1 MTPPATIV
9 IAGHTFRI
17 ELVANPDENLGPDPT
32 KGEVGRTEMARGLMR
47 IRNDDHMSEH
57 NVRDTVLHET
67 IHAVLSMAYLD
78 QEKDVFRTARDGE
91 RVVEALGTNLL
102 DTLRRNP
109 DLVRYLMD
117 GAW

>member
-1 MTPPATIV
+1 MNPPETIIV
-9 IAGHTFRI
+9 AGHPFKV
-17 ELVANPDENLGPDPT
+17 ELVTNADELLGPEPT
-32 KGEVGRTEMARGLMR
+32 KGEVGRTEIARGRMR
-47 IRNDDHMSEH
+47 IRSDDGMSEH

-67 IHAVLSMAYLD
+67 IHAVLSMTYLD
-78 QEKDVFRTARDGE
+78 QEKDVFRTSRQGE
-91 RVVEALGTNLL
+91 RLVDALGTNLL